1 MPASGA
7 DNRNNNANDN
17 IIFTIKDTKLYVP
30 PYLSVFSPNA
40 RKCAKNADEKNSEY
54 ELSKLISKG
63 FERSVDWKEYE
74 TKRDDKNTTN
84 EFRYFLKS
92 NFVRV
97 NRLFVLVYLNRNINV
112 KRFNSRIYCLPE
124 GLL

>member
-1 MPASGA
+1 MR
-7 DNRNNNANDN
+7 DN
-17 IIFTIKDTKLYVP
+17 KK
-30 PYLSVFSPNA
+30 
-40 RKCAKNADEKNSEY
+40 
-54 ELSKLISKG
+54 LSKLLSKG
-63 FERSVDWKEYE
+63 FERSVYWKEYE

-124 GLL
+124 GLQ